1 MKVEQIYEL
10 VNETTKEIL
19 GEESV
24 VAEDLSNI
32 VDIGDEIQ
40 NLNKLDNYVKSLTD
54 HIGRM
59 VFVNRIYKG
68 RVPSVLKDGWEFG
81 AILEKV
87 SMSLPEATEN
97 ETWELED
104 GASYDP
110 NIFYKPS
117 VTAKFWNK
125 RTTFEI
131 PISITERQVKS
142 AFTNAQQMN
151 SFVSMIYTGV
161 KNAMTVKVDSLIM
174 RTINNFIADTVY
186 NEYQGANINSKSGVR
201 AVNLLYLFN
210 HRDGHGDE
218 ITASEALES
227 TEFLKFASK
236 QIGLYSDRLGTI
248 SKLFNMG
255 GEARFTPYD
264 KLHLVL
270 HSEFEKGSNVY
281 LQSDTFHNEFTALPN
296 AETVPF
302 WQGSG
307 TDYSFADTGKVSV
320 DKTAD
325 NHTQVVTGVIGVMFD
340 GDALGV
346 TNENPRVT
354 SNYNPKA
361 EFWSEWHKT
370 DAGYF
375 NDYNENFVVFFVA

>member
-1 MKVEQIYEL
+1 MEVKQIYEL
-10 VNETTKEIL
+10 TNESTKEVL
-19 GEESV
+19 GEEAV

-32 VDIGDEIQ
+32 VEIGNEIQ
-40 NLNKLDNYVKSLTD
+40 NLNKLDNYVRSLTD
-54 HIGRM
+54 HVGKM
-59 VFVNRIYKG
+59 VFVDRLYGG
-68 RVPSVLKDGWEFG
+68 RVPSVLKDAWEFG

-87 SMSLPEATEN
+87 SAKLPEATEN
-97 ETWELED
+97 ESWELED

-110 NIFYKPS
+110 NIFYKPT

-131 PISITERQVKS
+131 PISITEKQIKS
-142 AFTNAQQMN
+142 AFTNATQMN
-151 SFVSMIYTGV
+151 SFVSMLYTAV
-161 KNAMTVKVDSLIM
+161 KNSMTIKVDALIM

-186 NEYQGANINSKSGVR
+186 DEYEGANINSKSGVR

-210 HRDGHGDE
+210 NRDGHGDA
-218 ITASEALES
+218 ITATEALES
-227 TEFLKFASK
+227 TDFLKFASK
-236 QIGLYSDRLGTI
+236 YIGLYSDRLSTI
-248 SKLFNMG
+248 STLFNMG
-255 GEARFTPYD
+255 NEPRFTPYD

-270 HSEFEKGSNVY
+270 HSEFEKASNVY

-307 TDYSFADTGKVSV
+307 TDYSFADTGKVDV
-320 DKTAD
+320 KTAS
-325 NHTQVVTGVIGVMFD
+325 NHDVTVTGVIGVMFD
-340 GDALGV
+340 DDALGV
-346 TNENPRVT
+346 TNENPRIT

-361 EFWSEWHKT
+361 EFWNEWHKT

>member
-59 VFVNRIYKG
+59 VFVNRIYSG

-110 NIFYKPS
+110 NIFYKPT

-125 RTTFEI
+125 
-131 PISITERQVKS
+131 
-142 AFTNAQQMN
+142 
-151 SFVSMIYTGV
+151 
-161 KNAMTVKVDSLIM
+161 
-174 RTINNFIADTVY
+174 
-186 NEYQGANINSKSGVR
+186 
-201 AVNLLYLFN
+201 
-210 HRDGHGDE
+210 
-218 ITASEALES
+218 
-227 TEFLKFASK
+227 
-236 QIGLYSDRLGTI
+236 
-248 SKLFNMG
+248 
-255 GEARFTPYD
+255 
-264 KLHLVL
+264 
-270 HSEFEKGSNVY
+270 
-281 LQSDTFHNEFTALPN
+281 
-296 AETVPF
+296 
-302 WQGSG
+302 
-307 TDYSFADTGKVSV
+307 
-320 DKTAD
+320 
-325 NHTQVVTGVIGVMFD
+325 
-340 GDALGV
+340 
-346 TNENPRVT
+346 
-354 SNYNPKA
+354 
-361 EFWSEWHKT
+361 
-370 DAGYF
+370 
-375 NDYNENFVVFFVA
+375 